1 LYLKDSITLGE
12 GSGNTF
18 IMLLKGRRKGD
29 CGNAEN
35 PRKDSGTSEETIPE
49 GQAGERVPILS
60 SL

>member
-1 LYLKDSITLGE
+1 LYPKDSITLGE
-12 GSGNTF
+12 GRGNTF
-18 IMLLKGRRKGD
+18 IRFQKKERKGD

-49 GQAGERVPILS
+49 SQAGERVPILS